1 MNNWVDLIQSLIS
14 FRREIGYPID
24 DIFLPGL
31 SREYILEKTLNYPFY
46 FPEELIELYM
56 WHNGTKDERLESSAF
71 ALFRDVPWLSL
82 ETAIYIYENVTTL
95 FPSEETGLD
104 FDKMFPF
111 GGIDSFFYLMSYP
124 EQNICP
130 DINFPIVAIG
140 IGIADV
146 YYTSFTSMLSMVN
159 ECFEYGEHDENGYG
173 IEGNLEY
180 RIGYK
185 YNPEITT
192 WKYEPFTVENSNI
205 KTGYQ
210 FSSGAVFGI
219 AIILIFV
226 FSGLPIDLN
235 YIQIGMGLTL
245 IILCGLMAI
254 IWSEIITGIFR

>member
-1 MNNWVDLIQSLIS
+1 MNNWIDLIQRLIS

-56 WHNGTKDERLESSAF
+56 WHNGTKYEEFKFSTF
-71 ALFRDVPWLSL
+71 PLFRDVPWLSL
-82 ETAIYIYENVTTL
+82 ENAIRMYENVTTL
-95 FPSEETGLD
+95 FPSEEIGLD

-111 GGIDSFFYLMSYP
+111 AGIDSFFYLMSYP

-130 DINFPIVAIG
+130 DVDLPIVAIG
-140 IGIADV
+140 IGITDV
-146 YYTSFTSMLSMVN
+146 YYTSFTSMLNMVN
-159 ECFEYGEHDENGYG
+159 ECFEFGEHDEYGYL
-173 IEGNLEY
+173 IEGKLEC

-185 YNPEITT
+185 HNPEITT
-192 WKYEPFTVENSNI
+192 WKYEPFTVDSSNT

-210 FSSGAVFGI
+210 FSSGAVFGV
-219 AIILIFV
+219 AIILF
-226 FSGLPIDLN
+226 FTFAGLPIDLN

-245 IILCGLMAI
+245 IILCGLMSI
-254 IWSEIITGIFR
+254 IWNEIITETLR

>member
-46 FPEELIELYM
+46 FP
-56 WHNGTKDERLESSAF
+56 
-71 ALFRDVPWLSL
+71 
-82 ETAIYIYENVTTL
+82 
-95 FPSEETGLD
+95 
-104 FDKMFPF
+104 
-111 GGIDSFFYLMSYP
+111 
-124 EQNICP
+124 
-130 DINFPIVAIG
+130 
-140 IGIADV
+140 
-146 YYTSFTSMLSMVN
+146 
-159 ECFEYGEHDENGYG
+159 DENGYD